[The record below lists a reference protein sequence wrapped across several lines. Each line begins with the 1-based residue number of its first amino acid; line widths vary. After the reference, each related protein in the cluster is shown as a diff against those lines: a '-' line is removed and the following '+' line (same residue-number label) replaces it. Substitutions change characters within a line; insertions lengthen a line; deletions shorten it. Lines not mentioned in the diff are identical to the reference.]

1 MKTLI
6 VIFLLCLPLQVMAA
20 VSLNENTIEY
30 TGEITD
36 AQNARF
42 KELLSSNIDRIAS
55 ITVTSGGGNIN
66 AGMDLAEL
74 IFNNQLDI
82 IIPTFCF
89 SSCANYLI
97 PAANQKVFGTNAVI
111 GWHGDAASARWRDA
125 DIDAM
130 VSSLTGKEKQTKW
143 LALRAHYDRIIEQ
156 AKERETALYEK
167 WQVNPDIMR
176 LGLKGNVKD
185 AVLANKARGWTYS
198 LDAMAFFGLSNL
210 PSSDRWEPKS
220 TSSFPLIIVSHIQ

>member
-1 MKTLI
+1 MKTFI
-6 VIFLLCLPLQVMAA
+6 VIFLLCLPLQIMAA

-30 TGEITD
+30 TGEISD

-42 KELLSSNIDRIAS
+42 KELLNSNIDRIAS

-97 PAANQKVFGTNAVI
+97 PAANKKTFGTNAVI

-130 VSSLTGKEKQTKW
+130 VSSLTGREKHTKW
-143 LALRAHYDRIIEQ
+143 LALREKYDQIIEQ
-156 AKERETALYEK
+156 AKERETALYKK

-185 AVLANKARGWTYS
+185 AVLANNARGWTYS
-198 LDAMAFFGLSNL
+198 IDAMAFFGLSNL
-210 PSSDRWEPKS
+210 PSSYSWQPKS
-220 TSSFPLIIVSHIQ
+220 TSSFPLIIVNHIQ

>member
-1 MKTLI
+1 MKIFI
-6 VIFLLCLPLQVMAA
+6 VIFLLCLPPQIMAA
-20 VSLNENTIEY
+20 VLLNENTIEY
-30 TGEITD
+30 TGEISD

-42 KELLSSNIDRIAS
+42 KELLDSNFERITS
-55 ITVTSGGGNIN
+55 ISITSGGGNIN
-66 AGMDLAEL
+66 AGMDLAEI
-74 IFNNQLDI
+74 IFKNQLDI

-97 PAANQKVFGTNAVI
+97 PAASNKTFGTNAVI

-130 VSSLTGKEKQTKW
+130 VSSLTGKEKQAEW
-143 LALRAHYDRIIEQ
+143 LALRAHYNQIIEQ
-156 AKERETALYEK
+156 AKERETALYKK
-167 WQVNPDIMR
+167 WRVNPDIMR

-198 LDAMAFFGLSNL
+198 VDAMAFFGLSNL
-210 PSSDRWEPKS
+210 PPSDSWQPKS
-220 TSSFPLIIVSHIQ
+220 TSSFPLIIVNHIQ